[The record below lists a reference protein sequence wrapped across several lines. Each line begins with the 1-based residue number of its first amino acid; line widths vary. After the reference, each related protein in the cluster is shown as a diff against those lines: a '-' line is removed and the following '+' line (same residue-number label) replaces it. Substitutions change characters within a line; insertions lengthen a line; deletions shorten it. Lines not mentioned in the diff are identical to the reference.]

1 MSKKTGKIH
10 SDIHTFLPPRR
21 FFIHNCLPLF
31 VYNLTGGSIMGLAVD
46 REICIQNAKKSR
58 KTLVFRA
65 KSGKI
70 ILKEFSFFLGK
81 IEGAV
86 LGFRRFT
93 RIRGCQGLLT
103 LNNKP
108 NECE

>member
-1 MSKKTGKIH
+1 MHAKCKKIEKI
-10 SDIHTFLPPRR
+10 
-21 FFIHNCLPLF
+21 
-31 VYNLTGGSIMGLAVD
+31 
-46 REICIQNAKKSR
+46 
-58 KTLVFRA
+58 
-65 KSGKI
+65 SGFWGEKWKNH
-70 ILKEFSFFLGK
+70 LKEFSFFLGK

-93 RIRGCQGLLT
+93 GIRGCQGLLT